1 MRRIW
6 EDDSGQSLSEYS
18 IILGIAAVIAIG
30 AMALIGSKL
39 APIFN
44 NIADSLSD

>member
-1 MRRIW
+1 MLRIW
-6 EDDSGQSLSEYS
+6 KDDSGQSISEYS
-18 IILGIAAVIAIG
+18 IIIGIAAVIAIG

-44 NIADSLSD
+44 NIAESLSE